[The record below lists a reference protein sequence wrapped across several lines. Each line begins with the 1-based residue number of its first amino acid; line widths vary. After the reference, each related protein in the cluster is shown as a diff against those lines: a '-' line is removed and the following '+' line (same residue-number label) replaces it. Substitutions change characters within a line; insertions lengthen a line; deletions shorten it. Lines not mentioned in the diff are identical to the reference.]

1 MTTTTR
7 PAARVPV
14 RSAITALAI
23 GAIGALGTTGAIGA
37 AASPAAASARPAAH
51 AHDSIRNVSVKGC
64 RDKTYGQVPC
74 GPWRLAMH
82 SGKTVTFTDALV
94 WPRDAKGKTYTDTA
108 APIAVSGDGHSL
120 AYFRKSDNRLVVRE
134 MGGAVHVMPEL
145 KGRSVTA
152 PMDLILSQDGRRLL
166 VGYYGTDGERRPY
179 RVYDVSDPGQGA
191 TLPKTLANASLSG
204 DGATVLGEIVTD
216 ENTRTLATYDAS
228 GSEMSRV
235 EPPQVVVN
243 NSPYALSSDGR
254 TVAVVT
260 GSGGGARLKLY
271 DMVED
276 RMVRSLRVKLPAG
289 GTPYMLDWTGDRQVT
304 MHVDRGHTM
313 WIGQFDSETGAG
325 KVRDTYAKPKDA
337 FVFAACGG

>member
-23 GAIGALGTTGAIGA
+23 GAIGALGTTGAIGT
-37 AASPAAASARPAAH
+37 AASPAAASARTAVH

-64 RDKTYGQVPC
+64 RDKKYGQVPC

-94 WPRDAKGKTYTDTA
+94 WPRDAKGKTYTYLA

-120 AYFRKSDNRLVVRE
+120 VYFRKSDNRLVVRE
-134 MGGAVHVMPEL
+134 LGGTVHVMPTL
-145 KGRSVTA
+145 KGLNANASVE
-152 PMDLILSQDGRRLL
+152 LSLSQDGRRLL
-166 VGYYGTDGERRPY
+166 VGYFGSNGERRPY

-191 TLPKTLANASLSG
+191 TLPKTLVNASLSG
-204 DGATVLGEIVTD
+204 DGATVLGEIETD
-216 ENTRTLATYDAS
+216 ENTQTLVTYDAS
-228 GSEMSRV
+228 GNEVSRV
-235 EPPQVVVN
+235 EPPQIVVN
-243 NSPYALSSDGR
+243 NSPHALSSDGR

-276 RMVRSLRVKLPAG
+276 RVVRSVRVKLPAG
-289 GTPYMLDWTGDRQVT
+289 RTPFMLDWTGDHQVT
-304 MHVDRGHTM
+304 MHVDRGRTM

-325 KVRDTYAKPKDA
+325 KVRDTYPMPKDA